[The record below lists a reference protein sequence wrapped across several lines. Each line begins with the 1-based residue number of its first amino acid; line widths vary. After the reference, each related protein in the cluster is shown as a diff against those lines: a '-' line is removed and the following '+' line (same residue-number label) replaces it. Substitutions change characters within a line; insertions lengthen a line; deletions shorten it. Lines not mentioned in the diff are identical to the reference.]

1 MMAVTGKCQCG
12 AISYEARGE
21 PAHSA
26 ACWCDDCRA
35 SAGAT
40 PVVWT
45 LFPQEA
51 VTISGSPVS
60 YESSPGSTRQF
71 CGTCGTGM
79 FFYNE
84 TIFPAQVDI
93 QAGTMADQNAF
104 PPQAHIQLADA
115 PGWEAKAGDLPR
127 FDRYPPGAS

>member
-1 MMAVTGKCQCG
+1 MSKTGKCQCG
-12 AISYEARGE
+12 AISYEVTGQ

-45 LFPQEA
+45 LFPDDA
-51 VTISGSPVS
+51 IRISGTPVS

-71 CGTCGTGM
+71 CGKCGTGM
-79 FFYNE
+79 FFLSE
-84 TIFPAQVDI
+84 TIFPNQTDI
-93 QAGTMADQNAF
+93 QAGTFDDKDAF
-104 PPQAHIQLADA
+104 PPQAHIQVADA
-115 PGWEAKAGDLPR
+115 PKWQATQGELPTFER
-127 FDRYPPGAS
+127 FPG

>member
-1 MMAVTGKCQCG
+1 MGRTGKCQCG
-12 AISYEARGE
+12 AISYEVTGE

-45 LFPQEA
+45 LFPNDA
-51 VTISGSPVS
+51 LTITGTPVD
-60 YESSPGSTRQF
+60 YQSSPGSTRRF

-79 FFYNE
+79 FFVNE
-84 TIFPAQVDI
+84 SIFPNQTDI
-93 QAGTMADQNAF
+93 QAGTLDDKDAY
-104 PPQAHIQLADA
+104 PPQAHIQVADA
-115 PGWEAKAGDLPR
+115 PAWFARHGELPK
-127 FDRYPPGAS
+127 FDRFPGGPE